1 MSDLTRKRRDPGT
14 TWALVTLAILYF
26 IWYQGMSHSKLP
38 LKASPPVWE
47 VSALAPANL
56 QAKAKIFK
64 GEFKYERTP
73 YPMSEAA
80 LAGMKVFEEHCLGC
94 HGPQGAGNG
103 PSANWMMPK
112 PRNFQSGIFKFITSK
127 SGTLPDREDLLK
139 TITYGLPGSSMPDF
153 RFVPPSDRDNL
164 VEYVLFIARNARRN
178 NLLSRLV
185 AQRVEEIWS
194 DYGEEK
200 PEAISDDDKFSQA
213 TLDEIIADNLELL
226 VVKDSNRRFPE
237 SSEPEIDMDGLVIG
251 AQKFAG
257 YCASCHGP
265 EGRGG
270 LMLKNGSIRPFDGR
284 PISELAKGVEA
295 QLDDFGEMSIAR
307 NLGQHQYRHGKDALS
322 LWYRIKRGLDGAV
335 MPAADGWTADEA
347 WHTAHYIQLMFDK
360 KLQSQFSMA
369 EVRKNAGL
377 PESGASNGR

>member
-14 TWALVTLAILYF
+14 TWALVTLAVLYF

-38 LKASPPVWE
+38 LKASPPAWE
-47 VSALAPANL
+47 VSALAQANL

-64 GEFKYERTP
+64 GDFKYERRP
-73 YPMSEAA
+73 YAMSEAA
-80 LAGMKVFEEHCLGC
+80 QAGMKVFEEHCLGC

-112 PRNFQSGIFKFITSK
+112 PRNFQSGVFKFITSK

-185 AQRVEEIWS
+185 AQRVDEIWS

-213 TLDEIIADNLELL
+213 TLDEIIAENAELL
-226 VVKDSNRRFPE
+226 HVKDALRLFPE

-270 LMLKNGSIRPFDGR
+270 LMLKSGSITP
-284 PISELAKGVEA
+284 L
-295 QLDDFGEMSIAR
+295 
-307 NLGQHQYRHGKDALS
+307 
-322 LWYRIKRGLDGAV
+322 
-335 MPAADGWTADEA
+335 
-347 WHTAHYIQLMFDK
+347 
-360 KLQSQFSMA
+360 
-369 EVRKNAGL
+369 
-377 PESGASNGR
+377 